1 MPLEAL
7 TMSQRDVFPAKD
19 AALRDDVRTLGALVG
34 EMLREQGGEELFQ
47 AVEAA
52 RLAAIERRQTEKED
66 GALFG
71 LVGGRPPDE
80 AAELVRAFSAYFQVV
95 NLAETVHRLRRT
107 RDYQREVAEGGEPQ
121 PGSLSEAVRHLRD
134 AGVSLAEVMEL
145 LGRMLV
151 EPVFTAHPSEA
162 VRRTI
167 LEKQQRI
174 ARRLVER
181 MDPSR
186 TPAEERAALERI
198 RAEVTTAWQTE
209 EHPSQ
214 RPTVADEREHVLF
227 YVNDI
232 LYRVI
237 PPFYE
242 ALQDALAGAYGEE
255 ARGLTLPTLLRFA
268 SWVGGDMDGNPNVTA
283 ETIVATLVRHRE
295 MVLGRYRSEV
305 QDLARQLSQSQTR
318 VEVDPDVLER
328 GRRYAETFPQA
339 AAAVPPRHRDMP
351 YRVLLRLMAER
362 LEATYRD
369 KPAGYA
375 GIEGYLDDLR
385 AIAGSLE
392 RHQGE
397 HAGLFAVRRAIRR
410 AETFGFHLATLDVR
424 QDARL
429 LRGLAPHPPAPSPIP
444 SHPPGEGE
452 TDMSATLAVFAAIR
466 DCRQRFG
473 PHAIGPYIVS
483 MTQSAGDVLLV
494 LDLARRGGLEGS
506 DGEVPLDV
514 APLFETVPDLEAAP
528 GILRELLRDEA
539 YRRHLAGRGNRQM
552 VMIGYSDSNKEG
564 GIAASRW
571 ALQQAQGALADV
583 AHEEGVDL
591 TLFHGRGGSA
601 SRGGGK
607 VHRAVLAA
615 PRGTVGGRLR
625 LTEQG
630 ESINAKYGLRG
641 IALRTLEQSAGAVA
655 LATAAPPPPD
665 PREPAWTALMD
676 EIARDS
682 RATYRALVYG
692 EPDFFAYFRAAT
704 PIDVIERM
712 PIGSRPAS
720 RRSGEGIENLRAIP
734 WVFAWTQSRHIL
746 PGWYGLGT
754 GLDAAVAR
762 HGEATV
768 AAMIRDWPFAH
779 VLLEDAE
786 MVLAKADMPIAA
798 RYAELAGEVGER
810 FFPVIRAEFERTT
823 AWLLRLK
830 GSAALL
836 DEDPTL
842 QRSIR
847 LRNPY
852 VDPMSFL
859 QVDLLRRWRDAGRPD
874 GADDEL
880 FRALLD
886 SVNGIARGLQNTG

>member
-1 MPLEAL
+1 
-7 TMSQRDVFPAKD
+7 MSQRETSFPAKD
-19 AALRDDVRTLGALVG
+19 VALREDVRTLGALVG
-34 EMLREQGGEELFQ
+34 EMLREQGGDELFRQ
-47 AVEAA
+47 VEAA
-52 RLAAIERRQTEKED
+52 RLAAIERRQAEGSEEGD
-66 GALFG
+66 DAALCA
-71 LVGGRPPDE
+71 LVSGRPPDE

-107 RDYQREVAEGGEPQ
+107 RDYQREGEPQ
-121 PGSLSEAVRHLRD
+121 PGSLAEAVRKLRD
-134 AGVSLAEVMEL
+134 AGVSLAEVAEL

-162 VRRTI
+162 VRRTV

-174 ARRLVER
+174 ARRLVDR

-186 TPAEERAALERI
+186 TPAEEQAALERV
-198 RAEVTTAWQTE
+198 RAEVTAAWQTE

-232 LYRVI
+232 LYRIV

-242 ALQDALAGAYGEE
+242 ALAEALIDAYGEE
-255 ARGLTLPTLLRFA
+255 ARGVPLPTVLRFA

-283 ETIVATLVRHRE
+283 ETIMDTLVRHRE
-295 MVLGRYRSEV
+295 MVLGRYRDEV
-305 QDLARQLSQSQTR
+305 RDLARQLSQSITR
-318 VEVDPDVLER
+318 VQVDPEVLER
-328 GRRYAETFPQA
+328 GRRYAETFPKA
-339 AAAVPPRHRDMP
+339 AAAIPPRHRDMP
-351 YRVLLRLMAER
+351 YRSLLRLMAER

-369 KPAGYA
+369 RPEGYE
-375 GIEGYLDDLR
+375 GIEGYRDDLET
-385 AIAGSLE
+385 IARSLE

-397 HAGLFAVRRAIRR
+397 HAGLFAVRRALRR
-410 AETFGFHLATLDVR
+410 AETFGFHLATLDIR

-429 LRGLAPHPPAPSPIP
+429 LRSLS
-444 SHPPGEGE
+444 EGSE
-452 TDMSATLAVFAAIR
+452 EMARTLAVFGAIR
-466 DCRQRFG
+466 ECRRRFG

-483 MTQSAGDVLLV
+483 MTQSAGDVLAV
-494 LDLARRGGLEGS
+494 LELARRGGLVEK
-506 DGEVPLDV
+506 DGAIPLDV

-528 GILRELLRDEA
+528 GILRELLRNET
-539 YRRHLAGRGNRQM
+539 YRCHLAGRGNRQM

-564 GIAASRW
+564 GIAAARW
-571 ALQQAQGALADV
+571 ALQEAQGALVEV
-583 AHEEGVDL
+583 AVQEGVDL

-615 PRGTVGGRLR
+615 PRGTVRGRLR

-641 IALRTLEQSAGAVA
+641 IALRTLEQTAGAVA
-655 LATAAPPPPD
+655 LATAAPSPPD
-665 PREPAWTALMD
+665 PREPAWADLMD

-682 RATYRALVYG
+682 RDAYRALVYG
-692 EPDFFAYFRAAT
+692 DPDFFAYFRAAT

-720 RRSGEGIENLRAIP
+720 RRSGEGLENLRAIP

-746 PGWYGLGT
+746 PGWFGLGT
-754 GLDAAVAR
+754 GLEAAAAR
-762 HGEATV
+762 HGEETV
-768 AAMIRDWPFAH
+768 AAMVRDWPFAR

-810 FFPVIRAEFERTT
+810 VFPVIRAEFERTT

-830 GSAALL
+830 GTAALL

-859 QVDLLRRWRDAGRPD
+859 QVDLLRRWRDAGRPE
-874 GADDEL
+874 DDL

>member
-1 MPLEAL
+1 
-7 TMSQRDVFPAKD
+7 MSQRDAFPAKD
-19 AALRDDVRTLGALVG
+19 AALREDVHTLGALVG

-52 RLAAIERRQTEKED
+52 RLAAIERRRSEASED
-66 GALFG
+66 DGTLFA
-71 LVGGRPPDE
+71 LVGGRPPEE

-107 RDYQREVAEGGEPQ
+107 RDYQWDAAQGGAPQ
-121 PGSLSEAVRHLRD
+121 PGSLAETVRRLRD
-134 AGVSLAEVMEL
+134 AGVSLAEVADL

-162 VRRTI
+162 VRRTV

-174 ARRLVER
+174 ARRLVDR

-198 RAEVTTAWQTE
+198 RAEVTAAWQTE

-232 LYRVI
+232 LYRIV

-242 ALQDALAGAYGEE
+242 ALSDALAETYGAE
-255 ARGLTLPTLLRFA
+255 ACNVTLPTILRFA

-283 ETIVATLVRHRE
+283 ETILATLVRHRE
-295 MVLGRYRSEV
+295 MVLGRYRDEV
-305 QDLARQLSQSQTR
+305 RDLARQLSQSSPR
-318 VEVDPDVLER
+318 VGVDPDVLER
-328 GRRYAETFPQA
+328 GRRYAAIFPQA
-339 AAAVPPRHRDMP
+339 AAAIPPRHRDMP
-351 YRVLLRLMAER
+351 YRALLRLMAER

-369 KPAGYA
+369 RPEGYPE
-375 GIEGYLDDLR
+375 IEVYLDDLR

-429 LRGLAPHPPAPSPIP
+429 LRGLSDGSEEA
-444 SHPPGEGE
+444 
-452 TDMSATLAVFAAIR
+452 TKTLAVFAAIR
-466 DCRQRFG
+466 ECRQRFG

-483 MTQSAGDVLLV
+483 MTQSAGDVLRV
-494 LDLARRGGLEGS
+494 LDLARRGGLTGGADE
-506 DGEVPLDV
+506 EVPLDV
-514 APLFETVPDLEAAP
+514 APLFETVPDLEAAS
-528 GILRELLRDEA
+528 GILRELLGNA
-539 YRRHLAGRGNRQM
+539 GYRRHLAGRGNRQM

-564 GIAASRW
+564 GIAAARW
-571 ALQQAQGALADV
+571 AIQEAQGALMAV
-583 AHEEGVDL
+583 AQEEGVDL

-615 PRGTVGGRLR
+615 PRGTVRGRLR

-641 IALRTLEQSAGAVA
+641 IALRTLEQTAGAVA
-655 LATAAPPPPD
+655 LATAAPPEPD
-665 PREPAWTALMD
+665 PREPAWAALME

-682 RATYRALVYG
+682 RTAYRALVYG
-692 EPDFFAYFRAAT
+692 EPEFFAYFRAAT

-754 GLDAAVAR
+754 GLESAVER
-762 HGEATV
+762 HSQETV
-768 AAMIRDWPFAH
+768 AAMIRDWPFAR

-798 RYAELAGEVGER
+798 RYAELAGEAGER
-810 FFPVIRAEFERTT
+810 FFPIIRAEFERTT
-823 AWLLRLK
+823 TWLLRLK
-830 GSAALL
+830 GTASLL

-859 QVDLLRRWRDAGRPD
+859 QVDLLRRWRDAGRPE
-874 GADDEL
+874 DDL

>member
-1 MPLEAL
+1 
-7 TMSQRDVFPAKD
+7 MSQREISFPAKD
-19 AALRDDVRTLGALVG
+19 AALREDVSTMGALVG
-34 EMLREQGGEELFQ
+34 EMLREQGGEKLFQ

-52 RLAAIERRQTEKED
+52 RLAAIERRQEGED
-66 GALFG
+66 GGALFS
-71 LVGGRPPDE
+71 LLGGRPPAE

-107 RDYQREVAEGGEPQ
+107 RDYQREAATGGAPQ
-121 PGSLSEAVRHLRD
+121 PGSLAAAARRLRD
-134 AGVSLAEVMEL
+134 AGVSLAEVAEL

-162 VRRTI
+162 VRRTV

-198 RAEVTTAWQTE
+198 RAEVTAAWQTE
-209 EHPSQ
+209 EQPSEK
-214 RPTVADEREHVLF
+214 PAVADEREHVLF

-232 LYRVI
+232 LYRVV

-242 ALQDALAGAYGEE
+242 ALAEALADAYGDE
-255 ARGLTLPTLLRFA
+255 ARGVPLPTLLRFA
-268 SWVGGDMDGNPNVTA
+268 SWVGGDMDGNPNVTS
-283 ETIVATLVRHRE
+283 ETIVDTLVRHRE
-295 MVLGRYRSEV
+295 MVLGRYRDEV
-305 QDLARQLSQSQTR
+305 KDLARRLSQSRTR

-328 GRRYAETFPQA
+328 GERYAGVFPEA
-339 AAAVPPRHRDMP
+339 AAAIPPRHRDMP
-351 YRVLLRLMAER
+351 YRALLRLMAER

-369 KPAGYA
+369 RPEGYE
-375 GIEGYLDDLR
+375 GIESYLDDLR
-385 AIAGSLE
+385 ATGRSLE
-392 RHQGE
+392 AHQGE

-429 LRGLAPHPPAPSPIP
+429 LRGLSPDDA
-444 SHPPGEGE
+444 SEE
-452 TDMSATLAVFAAIR
+452 MARTLAVFAAIGT
-466 DCRQRFG
+466 CRERFG
-473 PHAIGPYIVS
+473 LHAIGPYIVS

-494 LDLARRGGLEGS
+494 LDLAKRGGLSGENE
-506 DGEVPLDV
+506 EVPLDV

-528 GILRELLRDEA
+528 GILRELLRDAA

-571 ALQQAQGALADV
+571 ALQEAQGALMQIAGE
-583 AHEEGVDL
+583 HGVDV

-607 VHRAVLAA
+607 VYRAVLAS
-615 PRGTVGGRLR
+615 PRGTVRGRFR

-630 ESINAKYGLRG
+630 ESIDAKYGLRG
-641 IALRTLEQSAGAVA
+641 IALRTLEQTAGAVA
-655 LATAAPPPPD
+655 LATAAPPPLD
-665 PREPAWTALMD
+665 PRETAWSGLMD

-682 RATYRALVYG
+682 REAYRALVYG

-754 GLDAAVAR
+754 GLEAAVAR
-762 HGEATV
+762 HGEETV
-768 AAMIRDWPFAH
+768 AAMIRDWPFAR
-779 VLLEDAE
+779 VLIEDAE

-798 RYAELAGEVGER
+798 RYAGLAGEVGER
-810 FFPVIRAEFERTT
+810 FFPRIRAEFDRTT
-823 AWLLRLK
+823 ACILRLR
-830 GSAALL
+830 GTAALL
-836 DEDPTL
+836 DDDPTL

-859 QVDLLRRWRDAGRPD
+859 QVDLLRRWRDAGRPE
-874 GADDEL
+874 DEL
-880 FRALLD
+880 LRALLA

>member
-1 MPLEAL
+1 
-7 TMSQRDVFPAKD
+7 MSQREISFPAKD
-19 AALRDDVRTLGALVG
+19 AALREDVSTMGALVG
-34 EMLREQGGEELFQ
+34 EVLREQGGEELFQ

-52 RLAAIERRQTEKED
+52 RRAAIERRQIEKGEAGEGED
-66 GALFG
+66 GGALFS
-71 LVGGRPPDE
+71 LLGGRPPAE

-107 RDYQREVAEGGEPQ
+107 RDYQREAATGGAPQ
-121 PGSLSEAVRHLRD
+121 PGSLAAAARRLRD
-134 AGVSLAEVMEL
+134 AGVSLAEVADL

-162 VRRTI
+162 VRRTV
-167 LEKQQRI
+167 LEKQQRF

-198 RAEVTTAWQTE
+198 RAEVTAAWQTE
-209 EHPSQ
+209 EQPTQ
-214 RPTVADEREHVLF
+214 RPSVADEREHVLF

-232 LYRVI
+232 LYRVV

-242 ALQDALAGAYGEE
+242 ALAEALADAYGDE
-255 ARGLTLPTLLRFA
+255 ARGVALPTLLRFA

-283 ETIVATLVRHRE
+283 ETIIDTLVRHRE
-295 MVLGRYRSEV
+295 MVLGRYRDEV
-305 QDLARQLSQSQTR
+305 KDLARRLSQSRTR

-328 GRRYAETFPQA
+328 GERYTGIFPQA
-339 AAAVPPRHRDMP
+339 GAAIPPRHRDMP

-369 KPAGYA
+369 RPEGYE
-375 GIEGYLDDLR
+375 GIESYLDDLR
-385 AIAGSLE
+385 AIARSLE
-392 RHQGE
+392 AHQGE

-429 LRGLAPHPPAPSPIP
+429 LRDLSPDDA
-444 SHPPGEGE
+444 SEE
-452 TDMSATLAVFAAIR
+452 TARTLAVFAAVGK
-466 DCRQRFG
+466 CRRRFG

-494 LDLARRGGLEGS
+494 LDLAGRGGLSGGE

-528 GILRELLRDEA
+528 GILRELLRDAA

-571 ALQQAQGALADV
+571 ALQEAQGTLTQIA
-583 AHEEGVDL
+583 EELGVDL

-607 VHRAVLAA
+607 VHRAVLAS
-615 PRGTVGGRLR
+615 PRGSVRGRFR

-630 ESINAKYGLRG
+630 ESIDAKYGLRG
-641 IALRTLEQSAGAVA
+641 IALRTLEQTAGAVA
-655 LATAAPPPPD
+655 LATAAPPTPD
-665 PREPAWTALMD
+665 PREPAWSALMD

-682 RATYRALVYG
+682 RDAYRALVYG
-692 EPDFFAYFRAAT
+692 EADFFAYFRAAT
-704 PIDVIERM
+704 PVDVIERM

-754 GLDAAVAR
+754 GLEAAVAR
-762 HGEATV
+762 HGEETV
-768 AAMIRDWPFAH
+768 AAMIRDWPFAR
-779 VLLEDAE
+779 VLIEDAE

-798 RYAELAGEVGER
+798 RYAGLAGEVGER
-810 FFPVIRAEFERTT
+810 FFPRIRAEFDRTT
-823 AWLLRLK
+823 AWILRLR
-830 GSAALL
+830 GTAALL
-836 DEDPTL
+836 DDDPTL

-859 QVDLLRRWRDAGRPD
+859 QVDLLRRWRDAGRPE
-874 GADDEL
+874 DEL
-880 FRALLD
+880 LRALLA

>member
-1 MPLEAL
+1 
-7 TMSQRDVFPAKD
+7 MSQREISFPAKD

-34 EMLREQGGEELFQ
+34 EMLREQGGEKLLQ

-52 RLAAIERRQTEKED
+52 RLAAIERRETEDED
-66 GALFG
+66 GGRLLAL
-71 LVGGRPPDE
+71 LAGRAPEE

-95 NLAETVHRLRRT
+95 NLAETVHRIRRT
-107 RDYQREVAEGGEPQ
+107 RDYQRDGETQ
-121 PGSLSEAVRHLRD
+121 PGSLAEALRRLRD
-134 AGVSLAEVMEL
+134 SGVSLVEMKEL

-162 VRRTI
+162 VRRTV

-174 ARRLVER
+174 ARLLVER
-181 MDPSR
+181 MDPMR
-186 TPAEERAALERI
+186 TPAEERAAVERI

-209 EHPSQ
+209 EHPSE

-227 YVNDI
+227 YINDI
-232 LYRVI
+232 LYRIV

-242 ALQDALAGAYGEE
+242 ALRDALIAAYGDE
-255 ARGLTLPTLLRFA
+255 ARGLALPTVLRFA
-268 SWVGGDMDGNPNVTA
+268 SWVGGDMDGNPNVNA
-283 ETIVATLVRHRE
+283 ATIQATLVRHRE
-295 MVLGRYRSEV
+295 MVLGRYRDEV
-305 QDLARQLSQSQTR
+305 RDLARRLSQSRTR

-328 GRRYAETFPQA
+328 GRRYAEIFPKAYA
-339 AAAVPPRHRDMP
+339 AIPPRHRDMP

-362 LEATYRD
+362 LESTYRD
-369 KPAGYA
+369 RPDGYTE
-375 GIEGYLDDLR
+375 IESYLDDLHAVAR
-385 AIAGSLE
+385 SLE
-392 RHQGE
+392 AHQGE
-397 HAGLFAVRRAIRR
+397 HAGLFVVRRAIHR

-429 LRGLAPHPPAPSPIP
+429 LRSL
-444 SHPPGEGE
+444 
-452 TDMSATLAVFAAIR
+452 TDGSEDATRTLEVFAAIGE
-466 DCRQRFG
+466 CRRRFG

-483 MTQSAGDVLLV
+483 MTQSADDVLTV
-494 LDLARRGGLEGS
+494 LDWARRGGLTH
-506 DGEVPLDV
+506 DGAVPLDV

-528 GILRELLRDEA
+528 DILRELLRHAD
-539 YRRHLAGRGNRQM
+539 YQRHLAGRGDRQM

-564 GIAASRW
+564 GIVASRW
-571 ALQQAQGALADV
+571 ALQEAQGALMEV
-583 AHEEGVDL
+583 ARAEGIDL

-615 PRGTVGGRLR
+615 PRGTVRGRLR

-630 ESINAKYGLRG
+630 EAIDAKYGLRG
-641 IALRTLEQSAGAVA
+641 IALRTLEQTAGAVA
-655 LATAAPPPPD
+655 LATASPPPSA

-682 RATYRALVYG
+682 RDAYRALVYG
-692 EPDFFAYFRAAT
+692 EPEFFAYFRAAT

-746 PGWYGLGT
+746 PGWYGLGS
-754 GLDAAVAR
+754 GLEAAVIR
-762 HGEATV
+762 HGEETV
-768 AAMIRDWPFAH
+768 AAMIRDWPFAR
-779 VLLEDAE
+779 VLIEDAE

-798 RYAELAGEVGER
+798 RYAELAGEAGER
-810 FFPVIRAEFERTT
+810 YFPRIHAEFDRTT
-823 AWLLRLK
+823 AWILRLR
-830 GSAALL
+830 GTAALL
-836 DEDPTL
+836 DGDPTL

-874 GADDEL
+874 DEL

>member
-1 MPLEAL
+1 MLNP
-7 TMSQRDVFPAKD
+7 MSQRDAFPAKD
-19 AALRDDVRTLGALVG
+19 DALREDVHTLGALVG
-34 EMLREQGGEELFQ
+34 DMLREQGGEELFQ

-52 RLAAIERRQTEKED
+52 RLAAIERRRSEAREDD
-66 GALFG
+66 GALFE
-71 LVGGRPPDE
+71 LVGGRPPVQ

-107 RDYQREVAEGGEPQ
+107 RDYQRDAAQGGAPQ
-121 PGSLSEAVRHLRD
+121 PGSLAEAVRRLRG
-134 AGVSLAEVMEL
+134 AGVSLAEMGAL

-162 VRRTI
+162 VRRTV

-174 ARRLVER
+174 ARRLVDR

-186 TPAEERAALERI
+186 TPTEERAALERI
-198 RAEVTTAWQTE
+198 RAEVTAAWQTE

-232 LYRVI
+232 LYRIV

-242 ALQDALAGAYGEE
+242 ALTDALVETYGEE
-255 ARGLTLPTLLRFA
+255 ARDLPLPTLLRFA

-283 ETIVATLVRHRE
+283 ETILATLVRHRE
-295 MVLGRYRSEV
+295 MVLGRYRDEV
-305 QDLARQLSQSQTR
+305 KDLARQLSQSSPR
-318 VEVDPDVLER
+318 VGVDPDIPELI
-328 GRRYAETFPQA
+328 GRYGTIFPQA
-339 AAAVPPRHRDMP
+339 ATAIPPRHRDMP
-351 YRVLLRLMAER
+351 YRSLLRLMAER

-369 KPAGYA
+369 RPEGYE
-375 GIEGYLDDLR
+375 GIESYLDDLR

-392 RHQGE
+392 KHQGE

-429 LRGLAPHPPAPSPIP
+429 LRGLS
-444 SHPPGEGE
+444 EGSE
-452 TDMSATLAVFAAIR
+452 DMVRALAVFAAIR

-473 PHAIGPYIVS
+473 SHAIGPYIVS
-483 MTQSAGDVLLV
+483 MTQSAGDVLRV
-494 LDLARRGGLEGS
+494 LDLARRGGLT
-506 DGEVPLDV
+506 GETDDDVPLDV

-528 GILRELLRDEA
+528 GILRELLRNPE

-564 GIAASRW
+564 GIAAARW
-571 ALQQAQGALADV
+571 AIQQAQGALMAV
-583 AHEEGVDL
+583 AQEEGVDL

-615 PRGTVGGRLR
+615 PRGTVRGRLR

-641 IALRTLEQSAGAVA
+641 IALRTLEQTAGAVA
-655 LATAAPPPPD
+655 LATAAPPPSD
-665 PREPAWTALMD
+665 PREPAWTTVME

-682 RATYRALVYG
+682 RKAYRALVYD

-754 GLDAAVAR
+754 GLETAVAR
-762 HGEATV
+762 HGEESV
-768 AAMIRDWPFAH
+768 AAMIRDCPSPASSSKTPKWSSPKPTCPSPPAT
-779 VLLEDAE
+779 
-786 MVLAKADMPIAA
+786 PSWRA
-798 RYAELAGEVGER
+798 RWARWASDFFQSSAPSSNARPAGC
-810 FFPVIRAEFERTT
+810 
-823 AWLLRLK
+823 
-830 GSAALL
+830 SASRVRPHSSMKTPHSSAPSACAT
-836 DEDPTL
+836 PTST
-842 QRSIR
+842 R
-847 LRNPY
+847 
-852 VDPMSFL
+852 
-859 QVDLLRRWRDAGRPD
+859 
-874 GADDEL
+874 
-880 FRALLD
+880 
-886 SVNGIARGLQNTG
+886 

>member
-1 MPLEAL
+1 
-7 TMSQRDVFPAKD
+7 MSPRDASPAKD

-34 EMLREQGGEELFQ
+34 EMLREQGGEALFQ

-52 RLAAIERRQTEKED
+52 RLAAIERRQTEKEGD
-66 GALFG
+66 GALFD
-71 LVGGRPPDE
+71 LVGGRAPAE

-95 NLAETVHRLRRT
+95 NLAETIHRLRRT
-107 RDYQREVAEGGEPQ
+107 RDYQREAAEGGAPQ
-121 PGSLSEAVRHLRD
+121 PGSLAEAVRSLRD
-134 AGVSLAEVMEL
+134 AGVSLAAMQEL
-145 LGRMLV
+145 LGRMRV

-162 VRRTI
+162 VRRTV

-198 RAEVTTAWQTE
+198 RVEVTAAWQTE

-242 ALQDALAGAYGEE
+242 ALQDALLGAYGEE
-255 ARGLTLPTLLRFA
+255 ARGLALPTLLRFA

-283 ETIVATLVRHRE
+283 ETIEATLVRHRE

-318 VEVDPDVLER
+318 VEVDPDMLER
-328 GRRYAETFPQA
+328 GRRYAETFPEA
-339 AAAVPPRHRDMP
+339 AAKVPPRHRDMP

-369 KPAGYA
+369 KPEGYE

-392 RHQGE
+392 RYQGK
-397 HAGLFAVRRAIRR
+397 HAGLFAVRRAVRR

-429 LRGLAPHPPAPSPIP
+429 LRGLSAESEDTA
-444 SHPPGEGE
+444 
-452 TDMSATLAVFAAIR
+452 ATLAVFAAIR

-483 MTQSAGDVLLV
+483 MTQSASDVLLI
-494 LDLARRGGLEGS
+494 LDLARRGGLEGP

-539 YRRHLAGRGNRQM
+539 YRRHLTARGNHQM

-571 ALQQAQGALADV
+571 ALQKAQGALAEV
-583 AHEEGVDL
+583 AREEGVDL

-607 VHRAVLAA
+607 VHRAILAA
-615 PRGTVGGRLR
+615 PRGSVNGRLR

-630 ESINAKYGLRG
+630 EAINAKYGLRG

-655 LATAAPPPPD
+655 LATLTTTAAPPPPD
-665 PREPAWTALMD
+665 PREPAWAALMD

-682 RATYRALVYG
+682 RDAYRALVYG

-762 HGEATV
+762 HGEETV

-830 GSAALL
+830 GTAALL
-836 DEDPTL
+836 DQDPTL

-874 GADDEL
+874 DADDEL